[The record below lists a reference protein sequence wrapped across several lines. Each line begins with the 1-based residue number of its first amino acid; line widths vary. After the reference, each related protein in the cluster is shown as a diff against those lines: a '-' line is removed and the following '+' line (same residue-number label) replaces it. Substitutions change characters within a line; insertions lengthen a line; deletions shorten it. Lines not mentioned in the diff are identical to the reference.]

1 MPHNSSALIN
11 SKLYK
16 LATQKN
22 NAIAKH
28 HVGLCYEYGIGVD
41 KDFGKAAS
49 FYSESFKLG
58 YITPQSTFLA
68 ACTYEHMLDE
78 GNHTEERKKELEEQ
92 LFSLYKMSADQGYAT
107 AQTHLGSLYYR
118 GAYGIQKNETEALRL
133 LKLAA
138 NQGEASAYLMLGVC
152 YISDKNYAEAIK
164 WLTRAAEDDNYEA
177 LRTLGF
183 IYFSSNTGYKDYA
196 KAYNYLQKAA
206 GHNISDREE
215 ANRIYQSLALICGEI
230 RGQTEQRYWY
240 TRAADSCDDYNAQFV
255 LGISYWMGQLGTTNY
270 VEAVKYLKKAI
281 QNKRI
286 DNDINKIRFALGMIY
301 FEGGHGIAENR
312 YESIKWLKE
321 VYSHTKSGE
330 ELEFKACHYLS
341 VLYLAEKDIEES
353 AKWLERAYAHGRVDN
368 DLAYTVASH
377 YLKGDGVSKDKD
389 KAKKF
394 LSMAAN
400 QGDSRAQE
408 VLDELNSFFWGWLY

>member
-1 MPHNSSALIN
+1 MRLRGVYFMPHNSSALIN

-41 KDFGKAAS
+41 KDFGKAVS
-49 FYSESFKLG
+49 LYSESFKLG

-68 ACTYEHMLDE
+68 AYAYEHMLDE
-78 GNHTEERKKELEEQ
+78 GNHTEERRKELEEQ

-118 GAYGIQKNETEALRL
+118 GAYGIQRNETEALRL

-138 NQGEASAYLMLGVC
+138 NQGETDAQLKLGVC
-152 YISDKNYAEAIK
+152 YISGKNYAEAIK
-164 WLTRAAEDDNYEA
+164 WLTIAAEDDNYEA
-177 LRTLGF
+177 QQALVF

-196 KAYNYLQKAA
+196 KA
-206 GHNISDREE
+206 
-215 ANRIYQSLALICGEI
+215 
-230 RGQTEQRYWY
+230 
-240 TRAADSCDDYNAQFV
+240 
-255 LGISYWMGQLGTTNY
+255 
-270 VEAVKYLKKAI
+270 VKYLKKAI
-281 QNKRI
+281 QNKRT

-321 VYSHTKSGE
+321 VYSHTKYGE

-368 DLAYTVASH
+368 DLACTIASR
-377 YLKGDGVSKDKD
+377 YLEGEGVSKDKD

-394 LSMAAN
+394 LNMAAN

-408 VLDELNSFFWGWLY
+408 VLDELNSFWGWLY

>member
-1 MPHNSSALIN
+1 MSHNSSALIN

-41 KDFGKAAS
+41 KDFGKAVDL
-49 FYSESFKLG
+49 YLESFKLG

-68 ACTYEHMLDE
+68 AYAYEHMLDE

-118 GAYGIQKNETEALRL
+118 GAYGIQRNETEALRL
-133 LKLAA
+133 FKLAA
-138 NQGEASAYLMLGVC
+138 DQKETDAQLKLGVC
-152 YISDKNYAEAIK
+152 YISGKNYAEAIK
-164 WLTRAAEDDNYEA
+164 WLTRAAEDNNYEA
-177 LRTLGF
+177 QQALGF
-183 IYFSSNTGYKDYA
+183 IYFSSNTGYKDYT

-206 GHNISDREE
+206 GHNISDLEE
-215 ANRIYQSLALICGEI
+215 ANRIYQSLAVICNEI
-230 RGQTEQRYWY
+230 RTKTEAIYWLKK
-240 TRAADSCDDYNAQFV
+240 AADSCDNCDAQIALGKSYWQGE
-255 LGISYWMGQLGTTNY
+255 LGITDYI
-270 VEAVKYLKKAI
+270 EAVKYLKKVV
-281 QNKRI
+281 QNEKS
-286 DNDINKIRFALGMIY
+286 DIETKNNARFVLGRIY

-321 VYSHTKSGE
+321 VYNNTKYGE
-330 ELEFKACHYLS
+330 ELELKACHYLS
-341 VLYLAEKDIEES
+341 LLYLAEENIEKS
-353 AKWLERAYAHGRVDN
+353 AEWLEEVHARGRVDN
-368 DLAYTVASH
+368 DLACTIASR
-377 YLKGDGVSKDKD
+377 YLEGKGVSKDKD

-394 LSMAAN
+394 LNMAAN

-408 VLDELNSFFWGWLY
+408 VLDELNSFWGWLY